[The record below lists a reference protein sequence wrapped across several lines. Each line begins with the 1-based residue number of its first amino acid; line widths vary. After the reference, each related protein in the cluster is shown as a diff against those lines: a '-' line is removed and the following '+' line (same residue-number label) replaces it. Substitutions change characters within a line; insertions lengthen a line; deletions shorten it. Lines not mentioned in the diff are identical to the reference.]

1 MNILILIIIYQRDI
15 LLKNRLNSFDAD
27 VKWYFRPIKSAG
39 ISFKYLMPFQSI
51 WIWLFILLLKYIVSI
66 LYECIWKDISY
77 MIKIWT
83 ATVLKVIPMHWTWT
97 WMPIIWFTNRAVVIH
112 FMTGFGSWD
121 LCSTHTHCSI
131 ARWPTILIAVVVHIK
146 YFVRRK

>member
-39 ISFKYLMPFQSI
+39 ISFKYLMTFQSI

-66 LYECIWKDISY
+66 LYECIWKEIFIHDEDLNSY
-77 MIKIWT
+77 GFKGYTYALNLDMN
-83 ATVLKVIPMHWTWT
+83 A
-97 WMPIIWFTNRAVVIH
+97 NRQI
-112 FMTGFGSWD
+112 D
-121 LCSTHTHCSI
+121 LQI
-131 ARWPTILIAVVVHIK
+131 EQLL
-146 YFVRRK
+146 YFIFHDGLC